1 MSFLSFFFFFFRERE
16 GAEGDEDERKER
28 GGKRGGKNS
37 LFHPSSPPP
46 LSLPLSFKTKTPTT
60 SAATLTYAKKSVRAL
75 APHPTEFT
83 FAACSADAIKK
94 YKLPGGEFL
103 HNTLQRHPAIVNC
116 CSVNDDGVLA
126 SGGDDGSLRFWDWRS
141 GNCFQ
146 EAQSVAQPGS
156 LEAEAGI
163 FASTFDATGSRF
175 LTAEADKTIKFWKE
189 DERST
194 PETQPVRFVPP
205 QMAHRY

>member
-1 MSFLSFFFFFFRERE
+1 MRERFLESAKGEEEEEERRTKTKREERTKTHFFFPLSF
-16 GAEGDEDERKER
+16 
-28 GGKRGGKNS
+28 S
-37 LFHPSSPPP
+37 LSPPP
-46 LSLPLSFKTKTPTT
+46 FPLRNKKTG
-60 SAATLTYAKKSVRAL
+60 TLTYAKKSVRAL
-75 APHPTEFT
+75 APHPTEYT

-116 CSVNDDGVLA
+116 CSVNEDGVMA
-126 SGGDDGSLRFWDWRS
+126 TGGDDGSLRFWDWRS

-146 EAQSVAQPGS
+146 EAQSIAQPGS

-189 DERST
+189 DENST
-194 PETQPVRFVPP
+194 TETHPVRFVPP